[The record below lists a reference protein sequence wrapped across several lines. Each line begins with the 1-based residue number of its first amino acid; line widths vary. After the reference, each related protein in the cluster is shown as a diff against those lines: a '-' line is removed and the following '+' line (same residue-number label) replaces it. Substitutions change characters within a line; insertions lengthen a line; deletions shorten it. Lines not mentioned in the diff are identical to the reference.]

1 MSTLLNSHLSQI
13 SLCATSLATLPFPGP
28 GRFTNALLSPSH
40 DITSLIRDT
49 EPHERALFHLAPPPL
64 PALKPS
70 GAFGDVNVPLP
81 AASLMGGAGGGRR
94 QTAYAAARQPK
105 SKAVAAVLGGDM
117 YQRTREG
124 GGEVRQKG
132 DVDVEVLLAG
142 AEKLAGV

>member
-13 SLCATSLATLPFPGP
+13 SLCATSLSTLPFPGP

-64 PALKPS
+64 PNTKS
-70 GAFGDVNVPLP
+70 TGNFGDGSVGSANALV
-81 AASLMGGAGGGRR
+81 MGGGGAGRR
-94 QTAYAAARQPK
+94 QTTYAAARQPK
-105 SKAVAAVLGGDM
+105 SKAVAAVLGGEM

-124 GGEVRQKG
+124 GGEARAKG

>member
-13 SLCATSLATLPFPGP
+13 SLCATSLSTLPFPGP
-28 GRFTNALLSPSH
+28 GRFTNALLSSSH

-64 PALKPS
+64 PNLKS
-70 GAFGDVNVPLP
+70 TGNFGDGNTGP
-81 AASLMGGAGGGRR
+81 ATTLGTRGGAAGRR
-94 QTAYAAARQPK
+94 QTTYAAARQPR

-124 GGEVRQKG
+124 GGEARTKG
-132 DVDVEVLLAG
+132 EVDVEALLAG